1 MYLDLY
7 SKDGHRY
14 IRISESVR
22 VKKNGTRVTRKKV
35 IKNIGP
41 VSRYDD
47 GKPNFEQRL
56 RDSFKGGCIVNRVN
70 GNNLQ
75 YKIKGDNK
83 S

>member
-56 RDSFKGGCIVNRVN
+56 RDSFKGFSIKYCFNTSV
-70 GNNLQ
+70 
-75 YKIKGDNK
+75 KIPLF
-83 S
+83 SVSIF